1 MLLRQPWHEGRR
13 GPALLRLRAARGP
26 RRGHLVSLP
35 CAAALCAALWIAA
48 PPRARAGDLPS
59 KQAAAPARPFGLAI
73 HGGAGNLT
81 PERLPP
87 PAEQAYR
94 AGLERALAAGYAVLE
109 RGGAAVDA
117 VEAAVRAMEDDP
129 VFNAGLGAT
138 LTRDGTHELDAA
150 LMDGRTLAAGAV
162 AGVKR
167 VKNPVGLARAVMD
180 RSPHVLLIGEGA
192 EAFAQAQGIPLVAN
206 ESLRTQRQWEAF
218 QKWKEAQRKKEA
230 APPPAT
236 KDTVGAVALDR
247 AGHLAAAT
255 STGGILGKLPGR
267 VGDAPLVGAGTY
279 ADDRT
284 AAVSCTG
291 WGEFFIRSMVA
302 YDVTAQMA
310 YQGAGL
316 EQAAQASLA
325 RALKLGGD
333 GGLVAIDPHGNLA
346 LPFNTKGMA
355 RGFRMSDGRGGVEL
369 FGR

>member
-1 MLLRQPWHEGRR
+1 MLPRH
-13 GPALLRLRAARGP
+13 PALTR
-26 RRGHLVSLP
+26 
-35 CAAALCAALWIAA
+35 AAALCAALWTVASLPARADSA
-48 PPRARAGDLPS
+48 PPAQP
-59 KQAAAPARPFGLAI
+59 AAAPARPFGLAI

-81 PERLPP
+81 PERIP
-87 PAEQAYR
+87 PAAQQLYR

-138 LTRDGTHELDAA
+138 LTRDGTHELDASV
-150 LMDGRTLAAGAV
+150 MDGVTLAAGAV

-167 VKNPVGLARAVMD
+167 VRNPVGLARAVMD
-180 RSPHVLLIGEGA
+180 KSPHVLLIGEGA
-192 EAFAQAQGIPLVAN
+192 EAFAQAQGIALVAN
-206 ESLRTQRQWEAF
+206 ESLRTPRQWEAF

-230 APPPAT
+230 APPPVT

-291 WGEFFIRSMVA
+291 WGEFFIRTLVA

-325 RALKLGGD
+325 KALKLGGD
-333 GGLVAIDPHGNLA
+333 GGLVAIDPRGNLA

-355 RGFRMSDGRGGVEL
+355 RAFRMSDGRSGVEL
-369 FGR
+369 FGP